1 MKQAQ
6 ILWVGRFYKSAG
18 DGIRTHNHPFYHMIF
33 VHAGQLSM
41 TAGGNTFPIETGQC
55 ILIPREMDH
64 GYVNSGTSTFEGLEI
79 KFSLPSEALD
89 RQYSASGP
97 RLCSSPLV
105 RMLFTQIIQEY
116 SEHGNKL
123 DDAAE
128 AYLLALLHAMNE
140 ETRSATPSAFRFI
153 DADGYSEL
161 SRRTIHYLEEHYGGD
176 ICLDTVAQAVGHNKS
191 YLCVAFKK
199 NTQITVN
206 DCLNMIRI
214 RRAAELIAYSDNDLT
229 QIAAMCGFSSVSHFN
244 RVFLKHVGTTPGQC
258 RKAYPSDIT
267 ISPEKR
273 FENLDGRGDRF
284 MYCVLAGK
292 RITPEMIISY
302 EKSASEKNN

>member
-1 MKQAQ
+1 VKQAQ
-6 ILWVGRFYKSAG
+6 ILWVGRFYKTPG

-33 VHAGQLSM
+33 VQAGQLSM
-41 TAGGNTFPIETGQC
+41 TVGGHTLPIKTSQC

-64 GYVNSGTSTFEGLEI
+64 GYVNSGSDTFEGLEI

-89 RQYSASGP
+89 RQYANIP
-97 RLCSSPLV
+97 PLLCSNLLV
-105 RMLFTQIIQEY
+105 KMLFMQIIQEY

-128 AYLLALLHAMNE
+128 AYLLAMLHAMSE
-140 ETRSATPSAFRFI
+140 ETRSAAPSSFRFI

-161 SRRTIHYLEEHYGGD
+161 SRRTIRYLEEHYDGD
-176 ICLDTVAQAVGHNKS
+176 ICLDTVAKAVGHNKS

-199 NTQITVN
+199 STQITVN

-229 QIAAMCGFSSVSHFN
+229 QIATMCGFSSVSHFN

-267 ISPEKR
+267 LSPEKR
-273 FENLDGRGDRF
+273 FENLDGLGGRF

-302 EKSASEKNN
+302 EKSTEDNTC

>member
-1 MKQAQ
+1 MKQVQ

-18 DGIRTHNHPFYHMIF
+18 DGIRSHSHPFYHMIF
-33 VHAGQLSM
+33 IHTGKLTM
-41 TAGGNTFPIETGQC
+41 TAGSKTFPMEAGQC
-55 ILIPREMDH
+55 ILIPREMSH
-64 GYVNSGTSTFEGLEI
+64 GYVNSGEETFEGLEI

-89 RQYSASGP
+89 RQHADSDA
-97 RLCSSPLV
+97 LVCSNELV
-105 RMLFTQIIQEY
+105 RMLFEQIVQEY
-116 SEHGNKL
+116 SDSGNKQ
-123 DDAAE
+123 DEAAA
-128 AYLLALLHAMNE
+128 AYLLALLHAMKE
-140 ETRSATPSAFRFI
+140 ESHRSGQTPFRFI

-161 SRRTIHYLEEHYGGD
+161 SRRTIRYLEEHYD
-176 ICLDTVAQAVGHNKS
+176 RDVCLDTVANAVGHNKS

-258 RKAYPSDIT
+258 RKAYPSDLPL
-267 ISPEKR
+267 SPTKR
-273 FENLDGRGDRF
+273 FENLDGRGGRF

-292 RITPEMIISY
+292 RITPEMILSY
-302 EKSASEKNN
+302 EKGAHEKEG